1 MTRNLR
7 GRWSV
12 AAMAGVNLVALWS
25 ATALAQVPVQDTQR
39 EGKESSI
46 AKCVARSQQLKTQ
59 QLSPQKGVT
68 GSVKSGGQGLGQM
81 ASNTMTGQGYAP
93 LVGGGAQ
100 VAPSAVTSLPS
111 FTNLPATGSFG
122 SASALIGSLA
132 SSGNSGGMLG
142 LGLSLLGAV
151 GASLNGGQ
159 SAIGQNSSQFQGL
172 GGQIGSA
179 NGTQNGWD
187 QNSQARV
194 TSGQVWNQAVGLSSV
209 TTQLWNQRLLDQL
222 AGSSSIASLLSYDP
236 AKAVFVPSAS
246 GSPAPSKAVT
256 TPIVTPPASNTS
268 QSLGAAQAGPKQ
280 APPACV
286 DSAGSPSLVSCA
298 DMAAALA
305 AAKSGQATQYQ
316 LSGSGQ

>member
-7 GRWSV
+7 GRRSV

-46 AKCVARSQQLKTQ
+46 AKCVARSQQLKMQ

-93 LVGGGAQ
+93 LVGGGAPA
-100 VAPSAVTSLPS
+100 APAAIEALPGFAGAS
-111 FTNLPATGSFG
+111 GGGSF
-122 SASALIGSLA
+122 ASGAALLGSLGGT
-132 SSGNSGGMLG
+132 GNGNVLG
-142 LGLSLLGAV
+142 LGLALVGAV

-159 SAIGQNSSQFQGL
+159 SAIRQNASLFQGL

-246 GSPAPSKAVT
+246 GSPAPSNAVPT
-256 TPIVTPPASNTS
+256 SIVTPPTSNTS
-268 QSLGAAQAGPKQ
+268 QSLGAAQAGPTQ